1 MASFAAVIRG
11 FRVVVFLHGFP
22 EIWYSWRHQMIAVAD
37 AGFRA
42 IAPDFRGYGLS
53 QQPPEPENASWSDFD
68 RRPPLYPRSLLS
80 LSRVFV
86 VARDFGAMVAYQ
98 FALLF
103 PNRVSG
109 VVTLSVPFVTEA
121 ISINTLPEGFYMLRW
136 LCATST
142 SSSLAASS
150 RWPQK
155 IRIMDL
161 VDASSPLPTWFSEE
175 DLTAYAA
182 LYENSGFC
190 FPLQIPY
197 RCKFLRCSSWVRKDY
212 ILKFPGMDDY
222 VRSGTVKNYVPDLDI
237 KFIPEGSHF
246 VQEQFPEEVNR
257 VLLSFLKK
265 TFPIAGCQ
273 RRRSCRLQH
282 LRRSSFPLF
291 YGTIKSPL

>member
-1 MASFAAVIRG
+1 
-11 FRVVVFLHGFP
+11 
-22 EIWYSWRHQMIAVAD
+22 MIAVAD

-53 QQPPEPENASWSDFD
+53 QQPPEPENASWSDLIAD
-68 RRPPLYPRSLLS
+68 LLS
-80 LSRVFV
+80 ILDHFSASKVFV

-103 PNRVSG
+103 PDRVSG

-136 LCATST
+136 LVPGRAEADFGRFDVRTVVRNIYILFSG
-142 SSSLAASS
+142 SELPVAAED
-150 RWPQK
+150 QE
-155 IRIMDL
+155 IMDL

-197 RCKFLRCSSWVRKDY
+197 RKLDDVEGVENPKVQVPALFVVGEKDY

-257 VLLSFLKK
+257 FLLSFLKK
-265 TFPIAGCQ
+265 
-273 RRRSCRLQH
+273 H
-282 LRRSSFPLF
+282 
-291 YGTIKSPL
+291 SP